1 MAVADVFRALGD
13 PIRLEM
19 VQRLSR
25 SRRQK
30 IAALSNGLGITR
42 QGARRHLQVLADA
55 ELVRLEPS
63 GRDVWVELD
72 PISLD
77 RARGFIADLERQ
89 WDVRLEALKRS
100 IESKPTFE

>member
-25 SRRQK
+25 LRRQK

-77 RARGFIADLERQ
+77 RARGFIVELERQ

-100 IESKPTFE
+100 IEGEPLSE

>member
-100 IESKPTFE
+100 IESKPTSE